1 MSVHEMNAAAQVVA
15 QKNKHTEIKCAAKTL
30 SFSACS
36 H

>member
-1 MSVHEMNAAAQVVA
+1 MSLHEMNAAAQVVA

-30 SFSACS
+30 SFSAYS